1 MRNKFQVDFK
11 LYLIGRGNNLNLLSD
26 FINDCGLNKN
36 IKLAGYKKNAYQYIN
51 SSDLLVLT
59 SKYEGLPN
67 VLLEAQAQGIPTI
80 SSDCPSGPK
89 EILMEW
95 KTWRF
100 ICCWRL

>member
-1 MRNKFQVDFK
+1 MHGRLTDQKDHITLFKALKLLRNKFRVDFK

-26 FINDCGLNKN
+26 FINDCGLKN

-67 VLLEAQAQGIPTI
+67 VLLEAQSARC
-80 SSDCPSGPK
+80 SDYF
-89 EILMEW
+89 L
-95 KTWRF
+95 
-100 ICCWRL
+100 